1 MGSDRLRLANPAR
14 AGRSVDRSMKSSL
27 TMQVTDISRP
37 IEGGVSRRHRAVSNL
52 LTVTYSP
59 AAARRPRRHA
69 SVRIRPPP
77 RPRPARPKS
86 TLVSFT
92 VVDAATAA
100 WHNSKGRAEGTEKGK
115 LGVPAGIVPR

>member
-14 AGRSVDRSMKSSL
+14 AGRSVDRSMKFSL

-69 SVRIRPPP
+69 SVRVVRPG
-77 RPRPARPKS
+77 PARLKS

-100 WHNSKGRAEGTEKGK
+100 WHNSAGRAEGTEKGK